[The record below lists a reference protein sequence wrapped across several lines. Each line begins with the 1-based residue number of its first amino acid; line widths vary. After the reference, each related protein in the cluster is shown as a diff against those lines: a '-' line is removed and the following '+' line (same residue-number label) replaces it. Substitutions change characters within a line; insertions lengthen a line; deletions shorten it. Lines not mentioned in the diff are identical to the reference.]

1 MLPQEK
7 RKMKRSPVA
16 WIPIAILVV
25 GIIAGVFVI
34 GRNGPIKLKK

>member
-1 MLPQEK
+1 MFTQDK

-16 WIPIAILVV
+16 WIPLAIIAA
-25 GIIAGVFVI
+25 GIIAGVFMI